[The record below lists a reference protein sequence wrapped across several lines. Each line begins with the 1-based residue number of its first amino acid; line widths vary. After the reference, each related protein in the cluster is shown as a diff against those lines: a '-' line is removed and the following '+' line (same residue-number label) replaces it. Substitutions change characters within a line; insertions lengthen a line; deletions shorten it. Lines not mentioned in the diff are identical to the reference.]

1 MAAGPRWRWE
11 LAQQA
16 AQYPDFQA
24 TYVLKD
30 ADEQTVRAYKFIR
43 ADKRGIAWLGEEV
56 AARDIYLK
64 QPSIRRYIECM
75 FLGGCKDIALIADM
89 ADVSEKVVEI
99 YHDFFFDV
107 KNKLHKEA
115 WIANHFFGG
124 ETFKPLARFD
134 TDGIYHRI
142 AWLGGVTLYRAMVGR
157 PTPELREQIGK
168 EINDI
173 LKQMLERQCLLIS
186 QTLGHGG
193 ELGIETMRLTL
204 ELTNAAVKDALPQ
217 HAKEVSL
224 LQKSMQTFLG
234 QVPLTVADTDTTISL
249 LSADGFEPR
258 AISPATIKDAEY
270 VTTNV

>member
-11 LAQQA
+11 LAQHA
-16 AQYPDFQA
+16 AQHPDFQA
-24 TYVLKD
+24 SYILKD
-30 ADEQTVRAYKFIR
+30 ADEPTIRAYKFIR
-43 ADKRGIAWLGEEV
+43 ADKRGIAWLGEEG

-75 FLGGCKDIALIADM
+75 FLAGCVDTPLIADM
-89 ADVSEKVVEI
+89 ADVTKNVVEI

-107 KNKLHKEA
+107 KSKLNKEA

-124 ETFKPLARFD
+124 ETYKPIARFD

-142 AWLGGVTLYRAMVGR
+142 AWLGGVTLYRALVGR
-157 PTPELREQIGK
+157 PTPELREQVGK

-217 HAKEVSL
+217 HSKEVTA
-224 LQKSMQTFLG
+224 LQRNLQTFLG
-234 QVPLTVADTDTTISL
+234 QVPLTVADADTQVSL

-258 AISPATIKDAEY
+258 AMSPATIKDAEY
-270 VTTNV
+270 VTSDA